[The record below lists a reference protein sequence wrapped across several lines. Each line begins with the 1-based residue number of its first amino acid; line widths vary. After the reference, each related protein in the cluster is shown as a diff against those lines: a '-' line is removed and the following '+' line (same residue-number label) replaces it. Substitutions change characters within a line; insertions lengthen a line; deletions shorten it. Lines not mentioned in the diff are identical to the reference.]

1 MKEATGVNR
10 KQIVLLAFKVAILAL
25 SLVGAVK
32 MIFFGL
38 VVDEEYAVVM
48 SYRMVSGDA
57 MLWDM
62 WEPHQTS
69 GFVCAIFIKL
79 FLMLFGST
87 EYLLI
92 YLRIVGVILQLAVSL
107 FVYDTIRKIYDKE
120 IAFWAGIMCFSLL
133 PKWIQTPEFANILL
147 WSNLCTMMCLLRYAR
162 VEKGRKRWL
171 ILAAVFYC
179 CAILAYPTCLLLLPV
194 YLYGIY
200 RCVAS
205 EGKKNIGVFLGTCV
219 VIGSAYVGYFL
230 LRRGFQDFLF
240 GVSQMM
246 TDGEHKATLWQRMG
260 IYGNELLELLPEIL
274 LVLSVTIVSY
284 LLITKLVLKRKDG
297 EGKLL
302 FLCLLVLVSHIQQ
315 LWAWNS
321 MVTHVNEP
329 LLFYYFTFL
338 AGILLAKK
346 KDELFWFGLL
356 PAGVTVLAVLL
367 ITNTTI
373 SVTGTNLLPGILA
386 GGIVL
391 REYIK
396 EKKLSLPYQYVGIGL
411 ALVSMGLLLFA
422 KGCVVCEN
430 EGAKANIFY
439 VKQKVLYG
447 PAKGIY
453 CRYLDGYH
461 FNNLEE
467 VVDAY
472 VSDKDVVLCV
482 GNHSL
487 RYMVSDGEIGT
498 YSTIST
504 PTYDERLL
512 DYWEMFPERYP
523 SIVIAEENTK
533 YMEQVKK
540 LLSLSTP
547 IAEGEGYYIYRVIQ

>member
-1 MKEATGVNR
+1 MKETTGESR
-10 KQIVLLAFKVAILAL
+10 KQIALTAFKMAILVL
-25 SLVGAVK
+25 SFVGAVK

-79 FLMLFGST
+79 FLVLFGST

-92 YLRIVGVILQLAVSL
+92 YLRIVGVFLQLAVSL
-107 FVYDTIRKIYDKE
+107 FVYDTIRKIYEKE

-147 WSNLCTMMCLLRYAR
+147 WSNLCTMMCLLRYAKQ
-162 VEKGRKRWL
+162 EKGKKLWL

-179 CAILAYPTCLLLLPV
+179 VAILAYPTCLLLLPI

-200 RCVAS
+200 RCVPVD
-205 EGKKNIGVFLGTCV
+205 GKRNIGTFLGTCV
-219 VIGSAYVGYFL
+219 VIGGAYVGCFL
-230 LRRGFQDFLF
+230 VRMGIQDFFF
-240 GVSQMM
+240 GLSQMM
-246 TDGEHKATLWQRMG
+246 TDGEHKATLLQRLV
-260 IYGNELLELLPEIL
+260 IYGKELLELLPEIL
-274 LVLSVTIVSY
+274 FVLGVTIVAY
-284 LLITKLVLKRKDG
+284 LLIAKLIIREKCK

-302 FLCLLVLVSHIQQ
+302 FLSLLILVAHIQQ
-315 LWAWNS
+315 FWAWNS
-321 MVTHVNEP
+321 LTTHVNEP

-338 AGILLAKK
+338 AGVLLAKK
-346 KDELFWFGLL
+346 KDELFWFGML
-356 PAGVTVLAVLL
+356 PSGVTVLAVLL

-373 SVTGTNLLPGILA
+373 SVTGTNLLPGIIA

-391 REYIK
+391 WEYIK
-396 EKKLSLPYQYVGIGL
+396 EKKLSLSYQYVGMGL
-411 ALVSMGLLLFA
+411 AVVSMGLLLFA

-439 VKQKVLYG
+439 VKQKVLSG

-453 CRYLDGYH
+453 CRYLDGYYL
-461 FNNLEE
+461 NNLEQ
-467 VVDAY
+467 VVDNY
-472 VSDKDVVLCV
+472 VSEEDVVLCV

-487 RYMVSDGEIGT
+487 RYMVSDGRIAT

-512 DYWEMFPERYP
+512 DYWELFPERYP
-523 SIVIAEENTK
+523 TVVIAEENTK
-533 YMEQVKK
+533 YWEQVEK
-540 LLSLSTP
+540 LLNLGAP
-547 IAEGEGYYIYRVIQ
+547 VAEGEGYSIYQVTR

>member
-1 MKEATGVNR
+1 MREATGDSR
-10 KQIVLLAFKVAILAL
+10 KKIVLWVFKAAILML

-38 VVDEEYAVVM
+38 VVDEEYSVVM
-48 SYRMVSGDA
+48 SYRMVTGDA

-69 GFVCAIFIKL
+69 GFVCALFIKL
-79 FLMLFGST
+79 FLLVFGST

-92 YLRIVGVILQLAVSL
+92 YLRIVGVCLQLAVSL
-107 FVYDTIRKIYDKE
+107 FIYDTIRRIYDKE
-120 IAFWAGIMCFSLL
+120 VAFWAGVMCFSLL

-147 WSNLCTMMCLLRYAR
+147 WSNLCTMMCLLRYAKAD
-162 VEKGRKRWL
+162 KGKKRWL
-171 ILAAVFYC
+171 IGAAVFYC
-179 CAILAYPTCLLLLPV
+179 CAILAYPTCLLLLPI

-200 RCVAS
+200 RCEPVN
-205 EGKKNIGVFLGTCV
+205 GKKNMGVFLGACI
-219 VIGSAYVGYFL
+219 VIGVAYVGYFL
-230 LRRGFQDFLF
+230 MRLGLRNFLF
-240 GVSQMM
+240 GVRQMM
-246 TDGEHKATLWQRMG
+246 TDGEHKATIWQRIG
-260 IYGNELLELLPEIL
+260 IYGNELLDLLPEIL
-274 LVLSVTIVSY
+274 LVMGVAIVAY
-284 LLITKLVLKRKDG
+284 LVIAKLVLKQKDKG
-297 EGKLL
+297 GKLL

-321 MVTHVNEP
+321 LATHVNEP

-338 AGILLAKK
+338 AGVLLAEK
-346 KDELFWFGLL
+346 KDELFWFGML

-373 SVTGTNLLPGILA
+373 SVTGTNLLPGIIA
-386 GGIVL
+386 GGIIFS
-391 REYIK
+391 RYIK
-396 EKKLSLPYQYVGIGL
+396 EKKTSLPYQYVGMGL

-439 VKQKVLYG
+439 VKQKVLSG

-453 CRYLDGYH
+453 CRYLDGYYL
-461 FNNLEE
+461 NNLLE
-467 VVDAY
+467 VVDTY
-472 VSDKDVVLCV
+472 ISDEDVVLCV

-487 RYMVSDGEIGT
+487 RYMMSDGKIAT

-504 PTYDERLL
+504 PTYDERLW
-512 DYWEMFPERYP
+512 DYWELFPERYP
-523 SIVIAEENTK
+523 TIVVSEGNPK
-533 YMEQVKK
+533 YQGQIEK
-540 LLSLSTP
+540 LLTLNGP
-547 IAEGEGYYIYRVIQ
+547 IAEGEGYSIYQVIR

>member
-10 KQIVLLAFKVAILAL
+10 KRIAFTAFKVAILVL
-25 SLVGAVK
+25 SFVGAVK

-79 FLMLFGST
+79 FLMLFDST

-107 FVYDTIRKIYDKE
+107 FVYDTIRKIYDKG

-133 PKWIQTPEFANILL
+133 PKWIQTPEFANVLL
-147 WSNLCTMMCLLRYAR
+147 WSNLCTMMCLLRYAKR
-162 VEKGRKRWL
+162 EKGRNRWL
-171 ILAAVFYC
+171 ILGAVFYC
-179 CAILAYPTCLLLLPV
+179 FAILAYPTCLLLLPI
-194 YLYGIY
+194 YLYGINK
-200 RCVAS
+200 CVPDDSRRNVGLFLATCII
-205 EGKKNIGVFLGTCV
+205 IGGV
-219 VIGSAYVGYFL
+219 YVGYFL
-230 LRRGFQDFLF
+230 VRMGFQDFLF
-240 GVSQMM
+240 GVGQMM
-246 TDGEHKATLWQRMG
+246 TDGEHKATLGQRMV
-260 IYGNELLELLPEIL
+260 IYGRDILELLPEIL
-274 LVLSVTIVSY
+274 FVLSVAAVLY
-284 LLITKLVLKRKDG
+284 LLITKLVLRNKCG
-297 EGKLL
+297 EGKLF
-302 FLCLLVLVSHIQQ
+302 FLAMLVLVAHIQQ
-315 LWAWNS
+315 LGAWNS
-321 MVTHVNEP
+321 LKTHVNEP

-338 AGILLAKK
+338 AGVLLAKK
-346 KDELFWFGLL
+346 KDALFWFGIL
-356 PAGVTVLAVLL
+356 PAAGTIVAVLL

-373 SVTGTNLLPGILA
+373 SVTGTNLLPGIIA
-386 GGIVL
+386 GGVFF

-396 EKKLSLPYQYVGIGL
+396 EKKLDVFYQYIGIGL

-439 VKQKVLYG
+439 VKQKVLSG

-453 CRYLDGYH
+453 CRYLDGYY

-467 VVDAY
+467 VVDTY

-523 SIVIAEENTK
+523 TIVIAEENTK
-533 YMEQVKK
+533 YMEQVEK
-540 LLSLSTP
+540 LLSLSAP